1 MAKEHE
7 ELIVI
12 TKTYDLILWSCKHT
26 AKFPRN
32 HRFVLGERIE
42 RSLYGI
48 LEGLLTAKYSRDRA
62 PVLAQVNLSPEILR
76 FQLRLAKDLE
86 CLRGNSYGFAARAVD
101 EIGRL
106 VGGWIRRAD
115 QGQPL
120 SANRGEPLSAGRPA
134 PAIVEL
140 PLHGGRCR
148 VAENTLN
155 PIQNETC
162 DKQSGRFKQRVAP
175 AAQVGDHPTRRT
187 DFRPNGPAVPP
198 ARPSGLGS
206 VEAVPDQRGYKRPT
220 PENNRPPT
228 EQHFVFAAPQF
239 SWNNKRHPAAYE
251 AGWCLPSRM
260 NGQWNSR
267 LFCVTIS
274 KVAYC
279 RGSQQ
284 SILSGSRPGNLVN
297 ATPVGNWVSVNSF
310 GCNRL
315 PKAPC
320 NDRSPFWDWEH
331 ANEMTV
337 PN

>member
-32 HRFVLGERIE
+32 HRFVWGECIE

-86 CLRGNSYGFAARAVD
+86 CLGGNSYGFAARAVD

-120 SANRGEPLSAGRPA
+120 SANRGQPLSAGRPA

-148 VAENTLN
+148 VSENTLN

-162 DKQSGRFKQRVAP
+162 DKQTGRFKQRVAP
-175 AAQVGDHPTRRT
+175 AALPPAAAQPPPPPGPHQPHQRNPHPTNPT
-187 DFRPNGPAVPP
+187 AAN
-198 ARPSGLGS
+198 
-206 VEAVPDQRGYKRPT
+206 PT
-220 PENNRPPT
+220 PPRPAFHRCFP
-228 EQHFVFAAPQF
+228 APA
-239 SWNNKRHPAAYE
+239 SGTAPRKNSAETSRPIV
-251 AGWCLPSRM
+251 AGIPRKGQEPLERLALGFECRLPSSSITPPLRREPRHL
-260 NGQWNSR
+260 SR
-267 LFCVTIS
+267 H
-274 KVAYC
+274 
-279 RGSQQ
+279 GP
-284 SILSGSRPGNLVN
+284 LSS
-297 ATPVGNWVSVNSF
+297 
-310 GCNRL
+310 
-315 PKAPC
+315 AP
-320 NDRSPFWDWEH
+320 
-331 ANEMTV
+331 
-337 PN
+337 